1 MEPKTTDNV
10 ASEAPVTTEQD
21 GSMIAATEA
30 LLNMLDADEAPST
43 VEEEPTP
50 EQSLAEPL
58 EDAGEEVESE
68 EEVEDLDS
76 DEDDEYE
83 PDENI
88 EAEGDDVADVYTVK
102 IDGTDTDVTL
112 DELLAGYSRHSDYTR
127 KTQQL
132 SEDRKQLEEYA
143 SRYEQEM
150 ANTIQVREQYVREI
164 GQYVQQGLHGLQ
176 QFANVD
182 WARLKDED
190 PIEYV
195 TKRDEFREARDRI
208 QAMEGQKKQ
217 AEMLNQQQTQAIHAQ
232 QLQQEGERLAE
243 VVPEWA
249 DEKKRPE
256 LAGQIREFAQS
267 VGFSAEEVDAVVD
280 HRAISVLLKAAK
292 YDALQNSDLKT
303 KKVKRNP
310 RVVKAGS
317 RKDKSGN
324 SSKTRKAQYNR
335 LKKSGDA
342 KDAAKLLEDLI

>member
-1 MEPKTTDNV
+1 METKTTDTV
-10 ASEAPVTTEQD
+10 APEAPVEQD
-21 GSMIAATEA
+21 GSVGAATEA
-30 LLNMLDADEAPST
+30 LLNMLDADEAQPT
-43 VEEEPTP
+43 AEDGPTP
-50 EQSLAEPL
+50 EDVEAEPL
-58 EDAGEEVESE
+58 EGADTDDEVEEADESESE
-68 EEVEDLDS
+68 E
-76 DEDDEYE
+76 DEDEYE
-83 PDENI
+83 PDDNRDE
-88 EAEGDDVADVYTVK
+88 EGDDATEAFIVK
-102 IDGTDTDVTL
+102 VDGEDTEVSL

-132 SEDRKQLEEYA
+132 SEERKQLEEYA
-143 SRYEQEM
+143 GRYEQEL
-150 ANTIQVREQYVREI
+150 ANTIQMREQYAQQI

-208 QAMEGQKKQ
+208 QAMQ
-217 AEMLNQQQTQAIHAQ
+217 NQQKNAEARNLKESQAIHAH
-232 QLQQEGERLAE
+232 QLQEEGGRLAE

-249 DEKKRPE
+249 DEAKRPE

-280 HRAISVLLKAAK
+280 HRAINVLLKAAK
-292 YDALQNSDLKT
+292 YDALHNSDLKT

-310 RVVKAGS
+310 KVVRAGS
-317 RKDKSGN
+317 KKDKGQ
-324 SSKTRKAQYNR
+324 SKGKERKAQYNR
-335 LKKSGDA
+335 LKQSGDA